1 MEKPS
6 SAQPAQV
13 CNIPEPL
20 NLTKPVRK
28 SVPSDET
35 MPALANSRCSATTS
49 FCL

>member
-6 SAQPAQV
+6 NAQPAQV

-20 NLTKPVRK
+20 NLIKPVIK

-35 MPALANSRCSATTS
+35 IPALANSRCSAKTS
-49 FCL
+49 FWL